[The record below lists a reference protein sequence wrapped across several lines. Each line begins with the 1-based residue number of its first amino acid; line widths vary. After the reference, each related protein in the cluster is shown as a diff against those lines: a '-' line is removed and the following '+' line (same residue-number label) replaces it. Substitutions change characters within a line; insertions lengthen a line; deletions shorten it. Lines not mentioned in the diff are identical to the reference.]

1 MVNMLLSLSTGL
13 ESVVQFI
20 TVLLIF
26 VFVLV
31 ITWIST
37 KYMAGIQ
44 KDRYKTGNMELIET
58 LRISNNKYMQ
68 IVRVGSKYYCMA
80 VCKDTVTMLGEIR
93 KEEMIFSDNNVSAS
107 MDFHKILESMK
118 QKTLGNKEQDTNEEN
133 RR

>member
-1 MVNMLLSLSTGL
+1 MLLSMTTGL
-13 ESVVQFI
+13 ESVVQLI
-20 TVLLIF
+20 TVLFIF
-26 VFVLV
+26 VFVLA

-37 KYMAGIQ
+37 KYIAGIQ
-44 KDRYKTGNMELIET
+44 KDKYKTGNMELIET

-93 KEEMIFSDNNVSAS
+93 KEDMVFSENNVNVS
-107 MDFHKILESMK
+107 MDFHKILEKVK
-118 QKTLGNKEQDTNEEN
+118 QKQLGNKTDTNEEN

>member
-1 MVNMLLSLSTGL
+1 MLLSLGTGL
-13 ESVVQFI
+13 ESVIQFI

-37 KYMAGIQ
+37 RYMAGIQ

-68 IVRVGSKYYCMA
+68 IVRVGNKYYCMA
-80 VCKDTVTMLGEIR
+80 VCKDTVTMLGEVR
-93 KEEMIFSDNNVSAS
+93 KEDMIFSDNNVSAN

-118 QKTLGNKEQDTNEEN
+118 QKALGNKEQDTNEEN